1 MAASKKKWMSV
12 PWLLWTCLLLTLPAC
27 VSLDYYDALR
37 EAYERSEKRNDALK
51 SETSSEAARLSLA
64 AKKEEL
70 EAARLSLAA
79 KNEEL
84 EADRLSLAVKN
95 EELEAARLSLAAKN
109 EELDK
114 AHRVLAST
122 LQEEIAKG
130 SSSVQRTEHSVNIIL
145 SERILY
151 DSGSAEIKP
160 AGMKLLKRIAEAL
173 RSSPDTDIRVEG
185 HTDDVPIR
193 TEPRPRFSSNFELSI
208 ARAVAVVRYLNEVAN
223 VDPARLSAMGL
234 ADTRP
239 VLPKGSENA
248 RSRNRR
254 VEIIVTR

>member
-1 MAASKKKWMSV
+1 MAASKKTQISI
-12 PWLLWTCLLLTLPAC
+12 PWLLCTGLLCTLPAC

-37 EAYERSEKRNDALK
+37 EAYERSEKRNDAIK
-51 SETSSEAARLSLA
+51 AEKAETSSLGRQ
-64 AKKEEL
+64 L

-84 EADRLSLAVKN
+84 EA
-95 EELEAARLSLAAKN
+95 ARLSLAAKN
-109 EELDK
+109 QELDK
-114 AHRVLAST
+114 AHRALAST

-160 AGMKLLKRIAEAL
+160 DGMKLLKRIAEAL

-208 ARAVAVVRYLNEVAN
+208 ARAVAVVRYVKEVAK
-223 VDPARLSAMGL
+223 VDPARLSAVGL

-239 VLPKGSENA
+239 VLANGSEDA

>member
-1 MAASKKKWMSV
+1 MAISQKTQMSV
-12 PWLLWTCLLLTLPAC
+12 PGLFMTCLLVTLPGC

-37 EAYERSEKRNDALK
+37 EAYERSENRNDATK
-51 SETSSEAARLSLA
+51 AEKAETSSLGRQ
-64 AKKEEL
+64 L
-70 EAARLSLAA
+70 ESTRLSLAA

-84 EADRLSLAVKN
+84 EAARRSLAT
-95 EELEAARLSLAAKN
+95 KN

-114 AHRVLAST
+114 AHRALAAT

-160 AGMKLLKRIAEAL
+160 DGMKLLKRIAEAL
-173 RSSPDTDIRVEG
+173 RSSRDTDIRVEG

-193 TEPRPRFSSNFELSI
+193 TEPPPRFSSNFELSI
-208 ARAVAVVRYLNEVAN
+208 ARAVAVVRYLNEVAK

-239 VLPKGSENA
+239 VLPNGSENA
-248 RSRNRR
+248 RSHNRR

>member
-1 MAASKKKWMSV
+1 MAASKKTLISV
-12 PWLLWTCLLLTLPAC
+12 HGLLWTCLLFTLPAC

-37 EAYERSEKRNDALK
+37 EAYERSENRNDAIK
-51 SETSSEAARLSLA
+51 ADKAATSSLGSQLESARLSLA
-64 AKKEEL
+64 A
-70 EAARLSLAA
+70 
-79 KNEEL
+79 
-84 EADRLSLAVKN
+84 KN

-114 AHRVLAST
+114 AHRALGAT
-122 LQEEIAKG
+122 LHEEIAKG
-130 SSSVQRTEHSVNIIL
+130 SSSVQRTEHSVHVIL
-145 SERILY
+145 AERILY

-160 AGMKLLKRIAEAL
+160 DGMKLLKRIAEAL

-208 ARAVAVVRYLNEVAN
+208 ARAVAVVRYLNEVAQ

-239 VLPKGSENA
+239 VLPNGSENA

>member
-1 MAASKKKWMSV
+1 MAVSIKTWISV
-12 PWLLWTCLLLTLPAC
+12 HGLLWTCLMFSLSAC

-37 EAYERSEKRNDALK
+37 EAYERSENRNDAIK
-51 SETSSEAARLSLA
+51 AEKAETTSLGQQ
-64 AKKEEL
+64 L

-84 EADRLSLAVKN
+84 EG
-95 EELEAARLSLAAKN
+95 ARLSLAAKN

-114 AHRVLAST
+114 AHRALSAT

-130 SSSVQRTEHSVNIIL
+130 SSSVQRKEHSVHVIL

-151 DSGSAEIKP
+151 DSGSAEIRSD
-160 AGMKLLKRIAEAL
+160 GMRVLKRIAEAL
-173 RSSPDTDIRVEG
+173 RSSPETDIRVEG

-208 ARAVAVVRYLNEVAN
+208 ARAVAVVRYVKEVAKI
-223 VDPARLSAMGL
+223 DPARLSAVGL

-239 VLPKGSENA
+239 VLANGSEDA

>member
-51 SETSSEAARLSLA
+51 SETSS
-64 AKKEEL
+64 

-160 AGMKLLKRIAEAL
+160 NGMKLLKRIAEAL

-193 TEPRPRFSSNFELSI
+193 TEPPPRFSSNFELSI

-239 VLPKGSENA
+239 VLANGSEDA